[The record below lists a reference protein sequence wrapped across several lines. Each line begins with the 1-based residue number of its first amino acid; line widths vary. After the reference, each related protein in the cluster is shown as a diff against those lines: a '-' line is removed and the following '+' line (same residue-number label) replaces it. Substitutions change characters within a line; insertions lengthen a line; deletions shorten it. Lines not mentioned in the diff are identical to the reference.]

1 MFREIR
7 RKDRALSDAETEALL
22 ASHNYGV
29 LCVSGNGD
37 YPYGVPVNYGYADGK
52 IYIHGTSQSSHKL
65 DCIRQDSRVCF
76 TVVGEHE
83 LAAAEFS
90 NNYSSAIVFG
100 RARILTEEAD
110 ILPALT
116 RMMSSLAPEM
126 ADQAADH
133 CRGTLRSLVMLE
145 ITPEHIS
152 GKARRK

>member
-7 RKDRALSDAETEALL
+7 RKDRALSDEETDALL

-29 LCVSGNGD
+29 LCLSGNGD

-52 IYIHGTSQSSHKL
+52 IYIHSTSQSSHKL

-76 TVVGEHE
+76 TVVGDHE
-83 LAAAEFS
+83 LAADEFS
-90 NNYSSAIVFG
+90 SHYSSTIVFG

-110 ILPALT
+110 ILPALE

-126 ADQAADH
+126 ADQAVDH
-133 CRGTLRSLVMLE
+133 CRRTLHSLVMLE
-145 ITPEHIS
+145 ITPEHKS
-152 GKARRK
+152 GKARRT